1 MTVADVKVQTLK
13 LMGLNSED
21 ISPAILP
28 DLYADENYTD
38 YLSQMPPAITRALN
52 RIKTA
57 GAVPQKSYSA
67 DALAENKRIAKYDL
81 NALISDFS
89 KLRRVII
96 ESAVGYCGNYPYTFE
111 GVYVVLFGLRIGQTV
126 TFIYDPKMPVITT
139 LTPDSTEIPLPDEL
153 AALLPYFVKA
163 DVYEQD
169 EPELA
174 TQARNIFELM
184 LAEYIP
190 QEQNVESEIASVY
203 TQGW

>member
-1 MTVADVKVQTLK
+1 MTVADIKIQTLK

-38 YLSQMPPAITRALN
+38 YLSQMPPAITRAMN

-57 GAVPQKSYSA
+57 GVVPQKSFSE
-67 DALAENKRIAKYDL
+67 DALTENKRIAKYDL
-81 NALISDFS
+81 NALIPDFS
-89 KLRRVII
+89 KLRRVVV
-96 ESAVGYCGNYPYTFE
+96 ESETGYCGNYPYTFE
-111 GVYVVLFGLRIGQTV
+111 GVNVVLFGLRDGQTV
-126 TFIYDPKMPVITT
+126 TFIYEPKMPVITT
-139 LTPDSTEIPLPDEL
+139 VTPDSTEIPLPDEL

-190 QEQNVESEIASVY
+190 QEQNVESGIASVY

>member
-1 MTVADVKVQTLK
+1 
-13 LMGLNSED
+13 
-21 ISPAILP
+21 
-28 DLYADENYTD
+28 
-38 YLSQMPPAITRALN
+38 MPPAITRALN